1 MLVSMHARLGGKALV
16 PAADVATA
24 CNVSADTVYAWIE
37 EGLVEGV
44 NVGRGSRP
52 RWQVYGPSVVAFY
65 EERLGAR

>member
-1 MLVSMHARLGGKALV
+1 MHARLGGKALV

-65 EERLGAR
+65 EERLAGAR